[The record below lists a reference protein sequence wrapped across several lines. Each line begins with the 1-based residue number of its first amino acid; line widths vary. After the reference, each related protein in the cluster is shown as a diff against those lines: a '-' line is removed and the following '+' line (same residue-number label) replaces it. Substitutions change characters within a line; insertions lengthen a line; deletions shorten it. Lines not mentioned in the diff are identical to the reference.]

1 MSYSILR
8 SCRNKNENEDAN
20 RNILQ
25 MFDCRIR
32 IFEVSYWAIYWKE
45 ISQIW
50 LLYYIIIYK
59 ELEMLRTL

>member
-1 MSYSILR
+1 MKTKTQIETFYKCLIVELES
-8 SCRNKNENEDAN
+8 
-20 RNILQ
+20 
-25 MFDCRIR
+25 
-32 IFEVSYWAIYWKE
+32 FEVSYWAIYWKE